1 MFGEFGL
8 RAIASA
14 GWRTGVFNSVA
25 SRFGITDPPLANSGP
40 HYKHA
45 PNEQRLVCVNIGIC
59 SASVYTEQATRS
71 PLDNDAELV
80 VRARYGDLQGFDRLM
95 RRHYDAVRRIALRFA
110 AISEEADDLTQETF
124 VTAYE
129 RLDQLVQPDRFA
141 AWIAAIA
148 KNEGLMW
155 KRRRAGQPS
164 LLSLDGDDSDTDSTL
179 GTAIAESARE
189 SAHRRAI
196 RETVSS
202 AVSALTAE
210 QRMAVRL
217 HYIEGYN
224 YGETAALLDIPVAA
238 VRGRLER
245 ARNVLRKE
253 LQEMSTHRTREYK
266 LSSRDL
272 DAIRAAANCAHVNRP
287 DHDQRPL
294 IESLYFTGHGSLVS
308 TDTYRLF
315 HYSSGSLSDIPQT
328 LVHADLGRALRDQHP
343 DAHNARL
350 TLVDGRAVLLLDNGD
365 DVSAPLVEGQFPD
378 WEKIF
383 PADWRI
389 NATAPAGDWLDSL
402 AQLARQRGQVQTAL
416 DRRMLIILSA
426 EERRII
432 LRQGKEP
439 TDGQRISWEAS
450 VSFPAEVQTTF
461 GCAVNCEY
469 LEQALQGL
477 GLPPD
482 GAVALYAN
490 DPEKSLLLRPA
501 DSESVWTMLMPMQ
514 ICPHPPEA
522 VAAGAQG

>member
-1 MFGEFGL
+1 M
-8 RAIASA
+8 
-14 GWRTGVFNSVA
+14 
-25 SRFGITDPPLANSGP
+25 
-40 HYKHA
+40 Y
-45 PNEQRLVCVNIGIC
+45 
-59 SASVYTEQATRS
+59 
-71 PLDNDAELV
+71 NDAELV
-80 VRARYGDLQGFDRLM
+80 ARARCGDLQGFDRLM
-95 RRHYDAVRRIALRFA
+95 RRHYEAVRRIALRFA

-155 KRRRAGQPS
+155 RRRRASQPL
-164 LLSLDGDDSDTDSTL
+164 LLSLDGHDSDTGSTL
-179 GTAIAESARE
+179 GTAITESARE
-189 SAHRRAI
+189 STHRRSI
-196 RETVSS
+196 REMVSS

-210 QRMAVRL
+210 QGMAVRL

-224 YGETAALLDIPVAA
+224 YDETAALLDIPVAA

-253 LQEMSTHRTREYK
+253 LQEMNAHPTKEFK
-266 LSSRDL
+266 LGSRDL
-272 DAIRAAANCAHVNRP
+272 DAIRAAANCARVNGP
-287 DHDQRPL
+287 GLEPRPL
-294 IESLYFTGHGSLVS
+294 IDSINFTGCGSLVS

-315 HYSSGSLSDIPQT
+315 HYSSASLSDIPQI

-343 DAHNARL
+343 DVHNARL
-350 TLVDGRAVLLLDNGD
+350 TFSDGRAVLLLDNGD
-365 DVSAPLVEGQFPD
+365 EVSAPLVEGQFPN

-389 NATAPAGDWLDSL
+389 KATATAGDWLHSL
-402 AQLARQRGQVQTAL
+402 AQLARQRGQVQTAW
-416 DRRMLIILSA
+416 DRRMLLIMSS

-439 TDGQRISWEAS
+439 TDSQRISWEAS
-450 VSFPAEVQTTF
+450 VSFQAEVQTTF

-477 GLPPD
+477 GLPSD
-482 GAVALYAN
+482 GLVAFYAN
-490 DPEKSLLLRPA
+490 DPMMSLLVRP
-501 DSESVWTMLMPMQ
+501 DDNESVWTLLMPMQ
-514 ICPHPPEA
+514 IGPHPPETESPTSK
-522 VAAGAQG
+522 